1 VKFIAFLRDSY
12 KEAVSGW
19 ILQILL
25 ILAFIFIALVAS
37 TSFNRA
43 SLQDD
48 LKEKIEPLSSLGF
61 FMPDSGS
68 PTFSVENYRMTND
81 AKEPWLG
88 DYEFD
93 VLIKCASAKELEK
106 ARSTIML
113 PTSRRRLE
121 NLLNDPKAIGY
132 LNNIVVAEGKVEALA
147 GGKDE
152 DAPLTP
158 QMKAG
163 APPPA
168 PEADPTKLRAL
179 RFRVTTQGTKIENR
193 LAWPHTAS
201 LFFGAIEVP
210 FVMSLREWVYNM
222 QTTLFNDVGAWIF
235 VLMGVIVTA
244 GFIPTIM
251 RKGAVDLLISKP
263 VSRGQLL
270 VYKYLGGLTFVFI
283 LLAATGLGMWLV
295 VGLRYDFWSL
305 NFLAMIPIL
314 TFYFAVLYS
323 ISTLMA
329 VLTRSAI
336 VAILVTV
343 LAWGI
348 FTLVGWGNRVY
359 HEGQENVRK
368 VQVELEKVGANSKGT
383 DGEPAPGEMIVNK
396 VKPST
401 VTTIAYYAHY
411 FTPHTYDLDKRA
423 ARIVARGILT
433 DLELKKRNFDQDPKE
448 SWGQIFGAA
457 SVFIA
462 VMLGLSYW
470 RFATRDG

>member
-1 VKFIAFLRDSY
+1 VKFVAFLKDSY

-25 ILAFIFIALVAS
+25 ILSLLFIGLVAS

-43 SLQDD
+43 SLHDD

-61 FMPDSGS
+61 FMPESGS
-68 PTFSVENYRMTND
+68 PTFSVENYRLTND

-88 DYEFD
+88 NYEFD
-93 VLIKCASAKELEK
+93 VVVKCASAKNLEK
-106 ARSTIML
+106 ARNAIML

-121 NLLNDPKAIGY
+121 NLLTDPKGVGY
-132 LNNIVVAEGKVEALA
+132 LNNIVVEEGKLEEVA
-147 GGKDE
+147 GGTETEPDDPAAGKPKAGE
-152 DAPLTP
+152 KPDAPS
-158 QMKAG
+158 KN
-163 APPPA
+163 
-168 PEADPTKLRAL
+168 LRAL
-179 RFRVTTQGTKIENR
+179 RFHVTSTGTKIENR

-201 LFFGAIEVP
+201 LFFGAIELP
-210 FVMSLREWVYNM
+210 FVMSLREWVFNM

-244 GFIPTIM
+244 GFIPTVM

-263 VSRGQLL
+263 VSRWQLL
-270 VYKYLGGLTFVFI
+270 LFKYLGGLTFVFI
-283 LLAATGLGMWLV
+283 LLATTTLAMWLI

-323 ISTLMA
+323 ISTFMA
-329 VLTRSAI
+329 VLTRSTI

-343 LAWGI
+343 LGWGI
-348 FTLVGWGNRVY
+348 FSLVGWGNRVY
-359 HEGQENVRK
+359 NEGQENVRK
-368 VQVELEKVGANSKGT
+368 VQLELEKFGANEKGAE
-383 DGEPAPGEMIVNK
+383 GEPAPGDVIVNK

-401 VTTIAYYAHY
+401 ITTIAHYAHF

-423 ARIVARGILT
+423 ARIIARGILT
-433 DLELKKRNFDQDPKE
+433 DLELQKRGYDQEPKE
-448 SWGQIFGAA
+448 SWGQILGAA
-457 SVFIA
+457 CVFIGL
-462 VMLGLSYW
+462 MLLLSYW